1 MWIAME
7 MRVLDTC
14 EWDAHGKWDSRFIKM
29 SKDLFPEEKA
39 ECCEDVIIKFK
50 ASIPIR
56 SIFL

>member
-1 MWIAME
+1 ME